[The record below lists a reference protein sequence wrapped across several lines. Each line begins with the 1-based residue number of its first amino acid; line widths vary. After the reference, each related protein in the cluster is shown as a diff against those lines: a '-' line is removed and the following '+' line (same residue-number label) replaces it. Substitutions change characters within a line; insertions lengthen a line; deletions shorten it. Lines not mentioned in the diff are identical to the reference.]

1 MKKSQLKQLI
11 REVVTEYNTYHGED
25 GELDFTTTVQVDYM
39 KVKFPAKS
47 EGDRAA
53 LVAKLKPTENNSNS
67 ATFIG
72 WDGCR
77 DLDVDVK
84 VKVAYEWNDQRFDY
98 QFGDEHGTHDPG
110 SGFENTSSTLTLTG
124 TPIFEIDGTG
134 NETKLELVK
143 QGQPVELTWLTPES
157 RKTLDNEVQQEL
169 KKRSQEDARPD
180 DEDEDR

>member
-11 REVVTEYNTYHGED
+11 KEVVEEYNKYHSED
-25 GELDFTTTVQVDYM
+25 GELEFSTTVQVDYM
-39 KVKFPAKS
+39 KVKFPEKS
-47 EGDRAA
+47 EGDRTA
-53 LVAKLKPTENNSNS
+53 LIAKMKPVENHANS

-84 VKVAYEWNDQRFDY
+84 VKVSYEWSDQRFDY

-110 SGFENTSSTLTLTG
+110 SGFEERGLSLTLEG
-124 TPIFEIDGTG
+124 TPVFEIDGTG

-143 QGQPVELTWLTPES
+143 KGQPVELTWLTPES
-157 RKTLDNEVQQEL
+157 KKALDSEVQQEL
-169 KKRSQEDARPD
+169 TKAQ
-180 DEDEDR
+180 